1 MPITTARCDKT
12 FEGERCGAVATTQV
26 HLRELGIAGAQQVR
40 VMCTDCAEFVRDMA
54 PVFATAAELRPL
66 PAA

>member
-1 MPITTARCDKT
+1 MPVTTARCDKT
-12 FEGERCGAVATTQV
+12 SEGERCGAVATTTV

-40 VMCTDCAEFVRDMA
+40 VMCTDCAEFTRDMA
-54 PVFATAAELRPL
+54 LMFATTAQLHPL